1 MRIVTSNGV
10 MFFRPAVFAHVETG
24 EQRTMP
30 TPDAAGR
37 FFENRNPADWVRL

>member
-24 EQRTMP
+24 EWRTLT
-30 TPDAAGR
+30 TPEAATR
-37 FFENRNPADWVRL
+37 FLENRSPADWVRL